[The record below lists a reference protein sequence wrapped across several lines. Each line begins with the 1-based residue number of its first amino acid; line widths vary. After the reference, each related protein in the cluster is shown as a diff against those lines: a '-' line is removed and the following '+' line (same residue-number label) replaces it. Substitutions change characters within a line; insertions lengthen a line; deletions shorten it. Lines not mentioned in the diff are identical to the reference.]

1 MVFSLSSLM
10 QAVYQE
16 LKNNTPASIVDSVLN
31 VTTMTNY
38 PVIEI
43 GDLSVDESEYST
55 KDFSVKKVEIYLY
68 YYSTLSSNTELY
80 DMRQNL
86 EGVKNNLVNNI
97 YNILKC
103 QYYIL
108 NIDTLNNDVRKQ
120 SIKLTIDIKEE

>member
-1 MVFSLSSLM
+1 MVFNLSSLM